1 MDVSVG
7 NFTFIGLR
15 LALYMLASLFIGLA
29 LREYARAWVA
39 AKLGDPTPRLWGRI
53 TVSPRAWF
61 DPFGSGFVPGLIA
74 LLWAAQLL
82 MMPAAYAKPAPI
94 DPSYFRRHPR
104 DVVVASLAGPLASL
118 VLAVAA
124 GLLIRAGVA
133 AGEPLL
139 ALVAFAYANASL
151 FVFHLLPIPG
161 LDGGRL
167 VALLLPPHAREVF
180 RNADRY
186 LALFVLVVL
195 FVLLTILLNIVVV
208 ITGAVCD
215 AATGED
221 CLVRLFFV

>member
-7 NFTFIGLR
+7 NFTTVGLR
-15 LALYMLASLFIGLA
+15 LALYLLASLFIGLA
-29 LREYARAWVA
+29 LREYARAWVT
-39 AKLGDPTPRLWGRI
+39 AKFGDPTPRLWGRI
-53 TVSPRAWF
+53 TTGPKAWF

-74 LLWAAQLL
+74 LLWAAQVL
-82 MMPAAYAKPAPI
+82 MMPAAYAKPAPM
-94 DPSYFRRHPR
+94 DPSNFRRHPK
-104 DVVVASLAGPLASL
+104 DVVVASLAGPAASL

-124 GLLIRAGVA
+124 GLLVRAGAA
-133 AGEPLL
+133 AGELL
-139 ALVAFAYANASL
+139 LVVTTFAYANASL

-195 FVLLTILLNIVVV
+195 FVLLTVLLNIVVV

-215 AATGED
+215 AATGQD
-221 CLVRLFFV
+221 CLVQLSFA